1 MNENTSTI
9 LKSSKQDLMPELSD
23 EDFNSLR
30 QLVSTYTGI
39 SLSDKKSELIYG
51 RISKRLR
58 ALGLHCFGEY
68 CDLLKN
74 NPGDELEHFSNAV
87 TTNLTAFFREAHHFE
102 YLAQQVVPLLL
113 ERYSSKR
120 RLRIWS
126 AGCSTGEE
134 AYSIA
139 MTLRESIPD
148 IDKLD
153 ICILASDL
161 DTNVLQVGA
170 GGIYHEKSIEGLSD
184 ARRRRWFQRGKGQHN
199 EMVRVAPELR
209 NMITFKQLNLMDDW
223 PMQGL
228 FDVIFCRNVV
238 IYFDKPTQRILF
250 ERFANVMHQEGH
262 LFIGHSETLSK
273 INDRFHLIDKTIY
286 RGRAEEDQLISA
298 DYAMK

>member
-1 MNENTSTI
+1 MNNDIPTN
-9 LKSSKQDLMPELSD
+9 LKSPKQEQDFKLSD
-23 EDFNSLR
+23 ADFNSLR
-30 QLVSTYTGI
+30 QLVSTHTGI
-39 SLSDKKSELIYG
+39 SLSEKKSELVYG

-74 NPGDELEHFSNAV
+74 NPGNELEHFSNAI

-113 ERYSSKR
+113 ERYSKNR

-139 MTLRESIPD
+139 IPLREAIPD
-148 IDKLD
+148 IDKHD
-153 ICILASDL
+153 IRILASDL
-161 DTNVLQVGA
+161 DTNVVQA
-170 GGIYHEKSIEGLSD
+170 GENGIYKEKRIEGLSD
-184 ARRRRWFQRGKGQHN
+184 ERRRRWFHRGKGQQSD
-199 EMVRVAPELR
+199 MVRVVPELR
-209 NMITFKQLNLMDDW
+209 NMIAFKQLNLMKDW

-238 IYFDKPTQRILF
+238 IYFDKPTQRVLF
-250 ERFANVMHQEGH
+250 ERFDKIMHPQSH
-262 LFIGHSETLSK
+262 LFIGHSETLSN
-273 INDRFHLIDKTIY
+273 INDDFQLIDKTIY
-286 RGRAEEDQLISA
+286 RGTC
-298 DYAMK
+298 